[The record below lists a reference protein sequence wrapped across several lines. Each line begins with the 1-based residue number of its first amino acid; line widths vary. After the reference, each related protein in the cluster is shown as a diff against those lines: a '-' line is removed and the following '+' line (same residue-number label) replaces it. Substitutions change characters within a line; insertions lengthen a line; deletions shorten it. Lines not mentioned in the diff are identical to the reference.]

1 MGEVSINTN
10 LQKCLMKYNLQEK
23 EGRRI
28 YTLHTDIHREGYTGG
43 STSGENSVAVCV
55 CRVFTVHVCH
65 LLNSEPWDCIY
76 SCKIDQ
82 ILYIYVYI
90 ALYLKIMLLKIC

>member
-10 LQKCLMKYNLQEK
+10 LQKCFMKYNLQEK

-43 STSGENSVAVCV
+43 STSGENSVADCV

-65 LLNSEPWDCIY
+65 LLNSEPWDGIY